1 MIPKDISP
9 QVNVLIST
17 YNGKSYLLEQF
28 ESLYQQ
34 THPNIKIIVRDD
46 GSSDLTLDIC
56 KRGIIKKISLDN
68 SNSNIGP
75 AKSFL
80 NYSTPI
86 KMLTFTPFVT
96 KTIFGILIS

>member
-46 GSSDLTLDIC
+46 GSSDLTLDILQ
-56 KRGIIKKISLDN
+56 KEALLKK
-68 SNSNIGP
+68 
-75 AKSFL
+75 FH
-80 NYSTPI
+80 
-86 KMLTFTPFVT
+86 
-96 KTIFGILIS
+96 